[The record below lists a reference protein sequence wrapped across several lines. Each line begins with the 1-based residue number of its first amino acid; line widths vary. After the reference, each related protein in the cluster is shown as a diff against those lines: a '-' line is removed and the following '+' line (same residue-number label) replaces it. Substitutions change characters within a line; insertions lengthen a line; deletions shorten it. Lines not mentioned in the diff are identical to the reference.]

1 MLNGYFWLKF
11 IHVGAVFA
19 FLLPHGAS
27 GAASL
32 LLEHRRDLAMRRF
45 LLELSWKA
53 QSISTPALLV
63 VLLSGLGL
71 GFWGGWWRYDWI
83 WTALVIF
90 LAVSAGMIYFSYRFD
105 IARKAA
111 GLDYRAGTKVLP
123 AVPPDEELLAKQI
136 RRLRSR
142 ELAVA
147 GVFWLAVILLL
158 MMFKPF

>member
-1 MLNGYFWLKF
+1 MLSGYFWMKF
-11 IHVGAVFA
+11 IHVGAVFV

-32 LLEHRRDLAMRRF
+32 LLERRRDLLMRRF

-53 QSISTPALLV
+53 QSISTPALFV

-71 GFWGGWWRYDWI
+71 GFWGGWWRYGWI
-83 WTALVIF
+83 WTALVMF

-111 GLDYRAGTKVLP
+111 GLDYRAGIKVLP
-123 AVPPDEELLAKQI
+123 AVPADEE
-136 RRLRSR
+136 RWPSRSPDCEVR
-142 ELAVA
+142 SSPWQES
-147 GVFWLAVILLL
+147 FHSQ
-158 MMFKPF
+158 

>member
-32 LLEHRRDLAMRRF
+32 LLEHGRDLAMRRF

-53 QSISTPALLV
+53 QSASTPALFV

-71 GFWGGWWRYDWI
+71 GFWGGWWRYGWI

-90 LAVSAGMIYFSYRFD
+90 LAVSAGMLYFSYRFD
-105 IARKAA
+105 TARKAA
-111 GLDYRAGTKVLP
+111 GLGVSTTRRSG
-123 AVPPDEELLAKQI
+123 VPDSPS
-136 RRLRSR
+136 RSSAISLI
-142 ELAVA
+142 EASGIMPV
-147 GVFWLAVILLL
+147 
-158 MMFKPF
+158 